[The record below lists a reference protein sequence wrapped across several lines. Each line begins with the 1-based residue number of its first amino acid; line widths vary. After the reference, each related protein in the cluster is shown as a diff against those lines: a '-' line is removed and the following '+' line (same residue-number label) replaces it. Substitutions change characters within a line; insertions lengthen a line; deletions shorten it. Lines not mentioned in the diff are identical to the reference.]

1 MACKKCDDLVKKG
14 KPCPECE
21 KKVLIGQTMKFC
33 MDIEKEDKDG
43 TKQKLGTTC
52 DALFKKV
59 TKGKMQVG
67 AFIKKVDKAI
77 PRIEGEERVFDAII
91 DIAKEKRLIK

>member
-1 MACKKCDDLVKKG
+1 MIKTG

-21 KKVLIGQTMKFC
+21 KKVLIGMTMRAC
-33 MDIEKEDKDG
+33 TDVEKEDKEG
-43 TKQKLGTTC
+43 TQKKLGSSC

-59 TKGKMQVG
+59 MKKKVDVG
-67 AFIKKVDKAI
+67 QFIKKVDKAI
-77 PRIEGEERVFDAII
+77 PRVKGEERVFDAVL